1 MNPLLNQNLFMLRT
15 IHAKKTGSEK
25 FAVVNEFEGFSSIVE
40 NEMAVKIF
48 SLKEEN
54 RKERV
59 RYARDLLI
67 KMIGKE
73 EFLRLKTMYNKNA
86 KEFNKLLLQSVL
98 NQAEIKLFKL
108 IAKGFKQIE
117 IAELLEWSVD
127 KVQYHKKSIYRK
139 LNFNHHNDLL
149 EYASKNRLI

>member
-15 IHAKKTGSEK
+15 IHAKKPDSEK
-25 FAVVNEFEGFSSIVE
+25 LVVVNEFEGFSSIVE

-48 SLKEEN
+48 SLKDESK
-54 RKERV
+54 KERV

-67 KMIGKE
+67 SLIGKE

-86 KEFNKLLLQSVL
+86 GQFNKMLLQSVL
-98 NQAEIKLFKL
+98 NQTEITLFKL
-108 IAKGFKQIE
+108 IAKGFKHVE

-127 KVQYHKKSIYRK
+127 KVRYHKNSIYRK
-139 LNFNHHNDLL
+139 MNFNHREDLL
-149 EYASKNRLI
+149 AYANKNRLI

>member
-15 IHAKKTGSEK
+15 IHAKKPKLEK
-25 FAVVNEFEGFSSIVE
+25 LIVINEFEGFSSIVE
-40 NEMAVKIF
+40 NEMAVKIYNF
-48 SLKEEN
+48 KDES

-67 KMIGKE
+67 SLIGKE
-73 EFLRLKTMYNKNA
+73 EFMRLKTMYNNNSGQ
-86 KEFNKLLLQSVL
+86 FNKLLLQSVL
-98 NQAEIKLFKL
+98 SQTEITLFKL

-127 KVQYHKKSIYRK
+127 KVRYHKNSIYRK
-139 LNFNHHNDLL
+139 MSFNHKNDLL